1 MKKIEIDLYTLD
13 YKIDKDRFNLNE
25 DYWIFNKLRE
35 CVSKNIKIEIRV
47 KNYNQALTEINNN
60 QVFPLIYF
68 FNKVFKGSRFK
79 KRIFIKGIKKSETI
93 LFLEDFYKNCVK
105 SIVVID
111 DNTNSEKFRNF
122 SDIELISDKNY
133 QADYVEASGGTES
146 IELKADYSP
155 WDDFEDPRIL
165 HKAEFDNQVNFDFPY
180 YFKNKS
186 DVQVYKDGLKITQT
200 DNPTSNLF
208 YSVSRTDDGGG
219 CITLGGNGVNT
230 GDNILIFRELKDH
243 EYPEKGKEEIFF
255 DFFTEM
261 FYSDNRLALVK
272 YKLPN
277 IEDRYPYDFHIFVK
291 KKFLDK
297 RKKII
302 FNNIKHIYFYH
313 LDKEFPSPSKKEL
326 NLPKSLNYKSLEL
339 LYLDGNYINFKNF
352 KKNNDFKN
360 LKKMFLQG
368 GVDKGNSLRTLPKFD
383 KLEHLYIDNCYG
395 NTKFIID
402 PFKGFENCINL
413 KKITI
418 DNQFNS
424 KVKIKD
430 CKINLLN
437 ISEIECDKFIKLKKL
452 KTLELDGLTI
462 NDLSNLRGLKSLEE
476 LSVTPKIYQMDND
489 DIKLLDKPLRS
500 EDFVFLKDMKNLKD
514 LNLSLPLNNAEI
526 KHMIEGDK
534 LVNYINK
541 NLESIHL
548 SIGYLVKDFD
558 KGNIIIKSI
567 NKRFNKLKELS
578 LNLHDDKKTKR
589 VLDLKLFNK
598 LRNLEEFSIRTY
610 GYHQI
615 KYKNILEILKF
626 KKLKK
631 ISIDTELNFT
641 KAEVAKIFNSRAG
654 DKEKFMLNY
663 NIKNKGDTYQDQYE
677 LPDKIYDK
685 YSKIKG
691 KKESN
696 LIIWDTPLVALMFD
710 KIRKN

>member
-1 MKKIEIDLYTLD
+1 MKKIDIDLYSLD
-13 YKIDKDRFNLNE
+13 YKIDKDKFNLNE
-25 DYWIFNKLRE
+25 DWIFDELRE
-35 CVSKNIKIEIRV
+35 CVSKNIKIEIKV
-47 KNYNQALTEINNN
+47 KNYNHSLTEIDNN

-68 FNKVFKGSRFK
+68 FNKVFKEKRFK
-79 KRIFIKGIKKSETI
+79 KRIFIMGIKKTETI

-122 SDIELISDKNY
+122 SDIELIRDENY
-133 QADYVEASGGTES
+133 QADYVEASGGTEL
-146 IELKADYSP
+146 IKLKADYSP
-155 WDDFEDPRIL
+155 WDDFEDARIL
-165 HKAEFDNQVNFDFPY
+165 HKGEFDNQVNFDFPY

-208 YSVSRTDDGGG
+208 YSVTRTDEGGY
-219 CITLGGNGVNT
+219 ITLGGNGVNT
-230 GDNILIFRELKDH
+230 GDNILIFRELEDN
-243 EYPEKGKEEIFF
+243 EYPEKDKEEIFF

-261 FYSDNRLALVK
+261 FYSDNRLALIK

-277 IEDRYPYDFHIFVK
+277 IEDRYPYNFHIFVNK
-291 KKFLDK
+291 QFLDK
-297 RKKII
+297 QKKII
-302 FNNIKHIYFYH
+302 FNNVKHIYFYH
-313 LDKEFPSPSKKEL
+313 LDKEFPSISEKEL

-339 LYLDGNYINFKNF
+339 LYVDGNYINFKNF

-368 GVDKGNSLRTLPKFD
+368 GVDKGNSLRILPKFD
-383 KLEHLYIDNCYG
+383 KLEHLYIDNHYG

-413 KKITI
+413 KKVTI

-430 CKINLLN
+430 SKINLLN
-437 ISEIECDKFIKLKKL
+437 ISDIECDKFYKLKKL
-452 KTLELDGLTI
+452 KSLELEGLTI
-462 NDLSNLRGLKSLEE
+462 NDLSNLQGLKNLEK
-476 LSVTPKIYQMDND
+476 LNISTKIYQMGNG
-489 DIKLLDKPLRS
+489 DIKLLDKPLTS
-500 EDFVFLKDMKNLKD
+500 EDYIFLKDMKNLKD
-514 LNLSLPLNNAEI
+514 LSLYLPRNDEEI

-541 NLESIHL
+541 NLESFFL

-558 KGNIIIKSI
+558 KANTIIKSI
-567 NKRFNKLKELS
+567 NKRFNKLKELNLS
-578 LNLHDDKKTKR
+578 LHDDKKTKR

-598 LRNLEEFSIRTY
+598 LRNLEEFQIGAYS
-610 GYHQI
+610 YHVI
-615 KYKNILEILKF
+615 KYKNILEILKL

-663 NIKNKGDTYQDQYE
+663 NIKNKNDTYQDEYE
-677 LPDKIYDK
+677 LTDKEWDK

-696 LIIWDTPLVALMFD
+696 LIIWDTPLVSLMFD
-710 KIRKN
+710 RIRNN